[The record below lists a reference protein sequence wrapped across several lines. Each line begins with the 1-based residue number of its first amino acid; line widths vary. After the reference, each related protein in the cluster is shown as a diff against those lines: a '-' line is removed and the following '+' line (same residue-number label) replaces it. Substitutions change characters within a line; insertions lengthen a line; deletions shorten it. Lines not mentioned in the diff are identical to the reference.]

1 MTSLALSRGVRF
13 DAIVAASDELA
24 SGAIAAL
31 HDHGLSIPADVAVT
45 GFGGIGW
52 GNYIRPALST
62 VDLDIAAMAGRAR
75 RWLEARE
82 PDEESASLVL
92 IRPTLVVRDS
102 T

>member
-1 MTSLALSRGVRF
+1 MTSLALGRGVRF

-45 GFGGIGW
+45 GFGGISW
-52 GNYIRPALST
+52 GSYIRPALST

-75 RWLEARE
+75 LWLETLE
-82 PDEESASLVL
+82 SGEESPPLVT